1 MWWYMM
7 EIYMIGSF
15 AEIVNG
21 CPLVPLK
28 TLDILGSKGN
38 CWLFLQKRSIVDIRQ
53 GSKYAVAYWHV
64 EYWSYSATIK
74 HCNHVI
80 WTAVFV
86 KACVRYFLRNFWFS
100 SNDSP
105 SKNMRCSLYH
115 LKALFVLKIFRFFFI
130 SSFPSFFSLSAI
142 AWELDSR

>member
-38 CWLFLQKRSIVDIRQ
+38 RWLFSQKRSIVDIWQ
-53 GSKYAVAYWHV
+53 GSKYAVA
-64 EYWSYSATIK
+64 YWSYSATIK

-86 KACVRYFLRNFWFS
+86 KAVSTIFLRNFWFS
-100 SNDSP
+100 PNDSP
-105 SKNMRCSLYH
+105 SKNMRCFLYH
-115 LKALFVLKIFRFFFI
+115 LKSSFRSRDIQIFFI
-130 SSFPSFFSLSAI
+130 SSFPAFFSLSAI